1 MQPPYKYKA
10 LITNVVDGDTV
21 DARVDLGFTV
31 SVDVRFRLYG
41 IDTPEINST
50 DETKRDI
57 AKEAKQYLINT
68 ILNKEVLI
76 KTFKPDKFGRWLVEI
91 FVSEDYTINKL
102 LIEKNLAVPY
112 FGGTKQ

>member
-10 LITNVVDGDTV
+10 IITNVVDGDTV

-41 IDTPEINST
+41 IDTAEMNSV
-50 DETKRDI
+50 DEEQREL
-57 AKEAKQYLINT
+57 AKQAKQYLTNT

-76 KTFKPDKFGRWLVEI
+76 KTHKPDKFGRWLVEI
-91 FVSEDYTINKL
+91 FISEDYTINNLLLEKKL
-102 LIEKNLAVPY
+102 AKSY
-112 FGGTKQ
+112 YGGTR